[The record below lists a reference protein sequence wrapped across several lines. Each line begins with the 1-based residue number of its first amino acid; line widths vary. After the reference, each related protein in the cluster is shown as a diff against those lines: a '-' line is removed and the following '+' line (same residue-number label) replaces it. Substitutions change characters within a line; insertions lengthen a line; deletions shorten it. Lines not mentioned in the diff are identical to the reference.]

1 MKDVKQNRIRPIL
14 RTAALCLAVMLL
26 VTGLAGCGGSDRF
39 AWALREAPEALT
51 GKLALSEGLTE
62 VLSNGTLTL
71 SVNKAD
77 FSIRLTDTRNQVVW
91 SSNPVEE
98 KLTPALQSQ
107 FSLSFYDR
115 NGNYSTMNSYTD
127 AVKREQV
134 TAYVEKDTLY
144 VEYRLGDYALTADSV
159 PQKMSIRRFESF
171 IAKLPEDKAEKLAA
185 YYRLYESENM
195 YGIRPKGINE
205 FMAVRQLWL
214 EAGYTDED
222 LLADNAEFGLSTASI
237 NRPYFTVVLQYTL
250 NEDGFTLSVPTER
263 LVFDEDYPLYDITLF
278 ENFGRTDRTG
288 EGFLFLPDGSGSLIR
303 FNPEN
308 TRREKASI
316 AIYGSDLTVT
326 TTAKLAGQV
335 NTERATLPVFGMAD
349 GGAGYLAVLEEGQAN
364 ATVEA
369 YRSGGFSAYNAIYPK
384 FIVINKDN
392 VYLEGG
398 SSENSKVPQFQRTL
412 FDGAYRVRYILLEK
426 DATYSAMA
434 VAYREYLYD
443 RGDLTRGSMLS
454 TPLVVETVG
463 GVTGY
468 KNFLGVS
475 YIGVKAATT
484 YEQNIEILSAFR
496 DKGVNDLELVLSGWF
511 GGGIYHDYPEKLRL
525 IGVLGGKKG
534 LNALLEYAAAS
545 NVTVFP
551 DVNTMTV
558 YHSGKGFYAPDDA
571 ASTLDLNTAKLYTL
585 SFASGLHREGDG
597 VIQAESFILSPNRL
611 LGLTNKL
618 LPALTK
624 RGFSAVSLR
633 SGGNELYADYDRKN
647 TVDRITS
654 QQKSVESLSAMAD
667 VLDQVMVR
675 EGNSYALP
683 YATHILNTA
692 SESSGFLVTSEDV
705 PFLQMVL
712 HGSKAMSGTPVNLT
726 SNYRTAVLK
735 AAEYGM
741 GLHLQLTYA
750 EAHILKDTDYAD
762 NYSSCFTDWLD
773 IMAEQQRQ
781 LSAVLNP
788 VVRALMV
795 EHKTLEEGLTVT
807 RYDNGYAVYVNYTDA
822 DRTVGDV
829 TVPAMDFVTVH
840 TEQEV
845 EE

>member
-1 MKDVKQNRIRPIL
+1 MKDIKQNRIHSAL
-14 RTAALCLAVMLL
+14 RGVALCLAALLL
-26 VTGLAGCGGSDRF
+26 VIGIAGCGGSDRY
-39 AWALREAPEALT
+39 AWALREVPEALT
-51 GKLALSEGLTE
+51 GKLTLRDGLNE
-62 VLSNGTLTL
+62 VLSNDAFTL
-71 SVNKAD
+71 SINKAD
-77 FSIRLTDTRNQVVW
+77 FSVRLTDTRNQVVW

-98 KLTPALQSQ
+98 SLTPALQSQ

-115 NGNYSTMNSYTD
+115 NGNFSTMNSYTD

-134 TAYVEKDTLY
+134 STYVSEDSLY
-144 VEYRLGDYALTADSV
+144 VEYQLGDYALTADSV
-159 PQKMSIRRFESF
+159 PHKLSIRRFKSF
-171 IAKLPEDKAEKLAA
+171 LDKLSEDKAEELTA

-205 FMAVRQLWL
+205 FLTVRQLWL
-214 EAGYTDED
+214 EAGYTED
-222 LLADNAEFGLSTASI
+222 DLITDNAEFGLSTASV

-250 NEDGFTLSVPTER
+250 NEDGFTVAVPTER
-263 LVFDEDYPLYDITLF
+263 LVFDEDYPLYDITLL
-278 ENFGRTDRTG
+278 ENFGRTDRTH
-288 EGFLFLPDGSGSLIR
+288 EGFLFLPDGSGALIR

-349 GGAGYLAVLEEGQAN
+349 GGAGYLAVIEEGQA
-364 ATVEA
+364 AASVEA
-369 YRSGGFSAYNAIYPK
+369 YRSGGYSAYNAIYPK

-434 VAYREYLYD
+434 GVYREYLYD
-443 RGDLTRGSMLS
+443 RGDLGRGGLLS

-475 YIGVKAATT
+475 YIGIKAATT

-534 LNALLEYAAAS
+534 LNSLLDYASAVG
-545 NVTVFP
+545 VTVFP

-571 ASTLDLNTAKLYTL
+571 SSTLDLNTAKLYTL

-611 LGLTNKL
+611 TELTNKL
-618 LPALTK
+618 LPALIG

-667 VLDQVMVR
+667 ALDQVMVR

-692 SESSGFLVTSEDV
+692 AESSGFLVTSEDV

-712 HGSKAMSGTPVNLT
+712 HGSKALSGTPVNLQ
-726 SNYRTAVLK
+726 SNYRLAVLK

-741 GLHLQLTYA
+741 GLHLQVTYA

-762 NYSSCFTDWLD
+762 NYSSCYTDWLD
-773 IMAEQQRQ
+773 IMAEQQIQ
-781 LSAVLNP
+781 LSTALGP
-788 VVRALMV
+788 VAGALMV
-795 EHKTLEEGLTVT
+795 EHETLEEGLTVT

-829 TVPAMDFVTVH
+829 TVPAEDFVTVH

-845 EE
+845 GE